1 MLVHILNKLNQMKYL
16 LILVSSLFILLTSCK
31 TYKKDIQVSNPGN
44 FTVAFYNVENLFDTI
59 HAQGK
64 SDEEFTPHSK
74 KKWNT
79 KRYFHKL
86 EQLASVIDSIGG
98 QYLPDVIGLEEVENS
113 AVLEDLVKQESIAAA
128 NYKIIHYESPDFRGI
143 DNALLYNSNSFKPLF
158 QKAIPIN
165 MPDSIN
171 MMGNH
176 KVTSRDILYVKGLV
190 YGRDTLHILVNHW
203 TSMYFGEKET
213 VSHRK
218 YCAMVAKHQIDS
230 IIAVYP
236 NANILLGGDLNEDVF
251 GPATLGVMNPDM
263 SYDEPKN
270 DRIYNLAHYLYTEKD
285 QGTYNY
291 RGVWGTLD
299 HMFVSG
305 NLLNQN
311 NNFHTSKDDAHVFNS
326 MLVMNKYNNRN
337 GKGIRPNRSYGGKNY
352 YGGFSDHLPVYIQF
366 SIRK

>member
-1 MLVHILNKLNQMKYL
+1 MRYFLV
-16 LILVSSLFILLTSCK
+16 LISSLVVLLSSCK
-31 TYKKDIQVSNPGN
+31 INENKGQTITSDT

-59 HAQGK
+59 HVQGK
-64 SDEEFTPHSK
+64 SDKEFTPQSK

-86 EQLASVIDSIGG
+86 ERLSSVIDSIGG
-98 QYLPDVIGLEEVENS
+98 SSLPDIIGLEEVENR
-113 AVLEDLVKQESIAAA
+113 AVLEDLVMQESIKDA
-128 NYKIIHYESPDFRGI
+128 NYQIIHFESPDFRGI
-143 DNALLYNSNSFKPLF
+143 DNALLYNPNSFQPLF

-171 MMGNH
+171 MMGKH

-190 YGRDTLHILVNHW
+190 YGRDTLHIFVNHW
-203 TSMYFGEKET
+203 TSMYYGEKET

-236 NANILLGGDLNEDVF
+236 EANILLGGDLNEDVF
-251 GPATLGVMNPDM
+251 GPSTLGIMNPDM
-263 SYDEPKN
+263 AYDEPKN
-270 DRIYNLAHYLYTEKD
+270 DRVYNLSHYLYTVKE

-299 HMFVSG
+299 HMMVSG
-305 NLLNQN
+305 ALLNKSN
-311 NNFHTSKDDAHVFNS
+311 SFYTTKDDAHVFNS
-326 MLVMNKYNNRN
+326 MMVMNKYNNRN
-337 GKGIRPNRSYGGKNY
+337 GKGIRPNRSYGGNNY
-352 YGGFSDHLPVYIQF
+352 YGGYSDHLPVYLNFAI
-366 SIRK
+366 KH